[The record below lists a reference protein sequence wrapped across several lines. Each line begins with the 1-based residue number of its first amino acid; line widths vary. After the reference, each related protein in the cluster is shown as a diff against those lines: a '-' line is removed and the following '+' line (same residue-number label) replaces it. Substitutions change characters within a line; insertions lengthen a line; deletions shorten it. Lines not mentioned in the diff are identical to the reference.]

1 MLRDADENL
10 ERTLLIEQAA
20 DLLGVS
26 RRTIY
31 YRIQEG
37 RLRTIRTRCHSQ
49 RILLSSIFELLQEM
63 RRAKAVRCGDAR
75 RPTPGAGDTLVPG
88 PDAGV

>member
-10 ERTLLIEQAA
+10 DRSLLIGQAA

-49 RILLSSIFELLQEM
+49 RILVSSIFELLHEM
-63 RRAKAVRCGDAR
+63 RRSRAFRRGDSPPPAD
-75 RPTPGAGDTLVPG
+75 PVPRVTDQ
-88 PDAGV
+88 DAGV

>member
-1 MLRDADENL
+1 MARDA
-10 ERTLLIEQAA
+10 ERNFERSLLIGQAA

-49 RILLSSIFELLQEM
+49 RILLSSIFDLLREM
-63 RRAKAVRCGDAR
+63 RTGKTVRR
-75 RPTPGAGDTLVPG
+75 RDSDQPTAAG
-88 PDAGV
+88 PDARVRDQDAGV